1 MCQRSAWFAMSL
13 HTPSHQVTLLQT
25 HEITHTHIYIYKE
38 NLINNIFKRA
48 PSFSFRVGTRDDTK
62 VAAEYCW
69 AITQTARALM
79 RGPIPFQR
87 FASNFGWTPLY
98 THTHTDSWPYVHT
111 IPTCAKFKLRRIF
124 RTVNHCVSWAVSTVL
139 RAAPQHT
146 TPTIL
151 CCTRIVHPCDRTL
164 HRHMSARHFHQLTF
178 WRRNYFFN
186 FGTLCI

>member
-98 THTHTDSWPYVHT
+98 THTHTHT
-111 IPTCAKFKLRRIF
+111 
-124 RTVNHCVSWAVSTVL
+124 
-139 RAAPQHT
+139 
-146 TPTIL
+146 
-151 CCTRIVHPCDRTL
+151 
-164 HRHMSARHFHQLTF
+164 HRQLT
-178 WRRNYFFN
+178 
-186 FGTLCI
+186 LCTHNSDLRKIQIASDLPDRQPLRKLGSVHSATRCSTTHYSDNSVLYTDSPPV